1 MKLSIQVT
9 DNCQTKLFKTQVEI
23 LFFINIS
30 TLSFSPLSSDLAL
43 LPQPNNNNYYYNSVN
58 MQALKA
64 LETKG
69 QLAEQS
75 TRPVAGE
82 ILFLKN

>member
-1 MKLSIQVT
+1 MKLSIEVT

-23 LFFINIS
+23 FLFINIS
-30 TLSFSPLSSDLAL
+30 SLPLSPLSSDLAL
-43 LPQPNNNNYYYNSVN
+43 LPQPNNNYYYYNSVN
-58 MQALKA
+58 TRGSRA

-82 ILFLKN
+82 ILF